1 MKEKLV
7 HNVDYVECIYIM
19 ITALIACVLVL
30 LVPYTFGSVGI
41 TTGFSHL
48 PSIGTGNLTNTD
60 TAILEGFG
68 ILLSLDRQG
77 VEIIKL
83 VLDADFII
91 FLGVMLFDII
101 AGGLLLAFR
110 HHVLR
115 KIFKTISIICGF
127 LLMLVVLIGL
137 LHFVGIVIAF
147 ITNAYSIENILSVID
162 TCGMLSIIA
171 LQIASSLLIKW
182 QFKWFRTAW

>member
-7 HNVDYVECIYIM
+7 HNVDYVECVYIM

-30 LVPYTFGSVGI
+30 LVPYTFGSAGI
-41 TTGFSHL
+41 TTGFAHL
-48 PSIGTGNLTNTD
+48 PLIGTGNLTNT
-60 TAILEGFG
+60 ASGILIGFG
-68 ILLSLDRQG
+68 YLFSLESQG

-83 VLDADFII
+83 VLDADFTI
-91 FLGVMLFDII
+91 FIGIMIFDFV

-110 HHVLR
+110 HYVLR

-127 LLMLVVLIGL
+127 LLMLVILIGL
-137 LHFVGIVIAF
+137 FHFAGIIIAF
-147 ITNAYSIENILSVID
+147 ITSAYSIENILSVID

-171 LQIASSLLIKW
+171 MQIASALLIKW